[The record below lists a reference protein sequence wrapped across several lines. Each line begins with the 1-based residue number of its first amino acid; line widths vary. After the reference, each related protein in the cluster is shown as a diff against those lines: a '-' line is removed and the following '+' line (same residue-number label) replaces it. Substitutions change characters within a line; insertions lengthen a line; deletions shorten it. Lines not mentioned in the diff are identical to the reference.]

1 MSAPLDVAL
10 LIGGED
16 RAASDGATFERHG
29 PLGDGVASRAAAA
42 TVADA
47 DAAAAAAGAALPA
60 WAALGP
66 NVRRR
71 LLLDAADAMEA
82 RAADFIACMA
92 AETGASA
99 GWAGFNV
106 HLGAGL
112 LREAA
117 ALTTQVKGETI
128 PSDRPGCYAMTVRRP
143 AGVVLGIAPW
153 NAPVI
158 LGVRA
163 IATPLA
169 CGNTVV
175 LKASEQCPA
184 THRLIGAVLRDAG
197 FPAGVVNV
205 ITNAPKDA
213 GAVVAALVQHPAV
226 RRINF
231 TGSTHVGRIIATLAA
246 QELKPCLLELGG
258 KAPMVVLG
266 DADLDAAVA
275 AAGFGAYMNSGQI
288 CMSTE
293 RIILEQPIADAFVA
307 RFRERVADLVA
318 GDPRRENAPLGSVV
332 DGATADRIRHLV
344 ADAVDKGAVAYGDW
358 QLPGTLMP
366 AILLDGVTSDM
377 RIYAEE
383 SFGPVTTILRAGD
396 EEEAVRIANDTE
408 YGLTSAVFSQNIARA
423 LRVADRIEA
432 GMVHINGATVHDE
445 AQMPFGGTKSS
456 GYGRFGGEAGIAEF
470 TELKWVT
477 IDTQT
482 PHWPI

>member
-1 MSAPLDVAL
+1 MVQREALL
-10 LIGGED
+10 LIGNAD
-16 RAASDGATFERHG
+16 VAASGGATFERTG
-29 PLGDGVASRAAAA
+29 PLGGEPTVAAAA
-42 TVADA
+42 SAADAIAAA
-47 DAAAAAAGAALPA
+47 DAAAAALPA

-66 NVRRR
+66 NERRR
-71 LLLDAADAMEA
+71 LLLAGADALEA
-82 RAADFIACMA
+82 QTGAFVEAMA
-92 AETGASA
+92 AETGASN

-106 HLGAGL
+106 HLAAGL

-128 PSDRPGCYAMTVRRP
+128 LSDRPGCYAMTLRRP

-175 LKASEQCPA
+175 LKASEHCPA
-184 THRLIGAVLRDAG
+184 THRLIGTALRSAG

-205 ITNAPKDA
+205 VTNAPADA
-213 GAVVAALVQHPAV
+213 GEVVAALVNHRAV

-231 TGSTHVGRIIATLAA
+231 TGSTRVGRIIAGLAA
-246 QELKPCLLELGG
+246 QQLKPCLLELGG
-258 KAPMVVLG
+258 KAPMIVLD

-293 RIILEQPIADAFVA
+293 RIILEDGIADAFVE
-307 RFRERVADLVA
+307 RFRARVDGLTA
-318 GDPRRENAPLGSVV
+318 GDPRAGSAPLGSVV
-332 DGATADRIRHLV
+332 DEATGRRVRHLIE
-344 ADAVDKGAVAYGDW
+344 DAVGKGARAHGDW
-358 QLPGTLMP
+358 QTGGTLIP
-366 AILLDGVTSDM
+366 AIVVDGVTPDM
-377 RIYAEE
+377 LLYSEE
-383 SFGPVTTILRAGD
+383 SFGPVTTILRAANED
-396 EEEAVRIANDTE
+396 VAVRIANDTE
-408 YGLTSAVFSQNIARA
+408 YGLTSSVFSQNIARA
-423 LRVADRIEA
+423 LRVAERIEA
-432 GMVHINGATVHDE
+432 GMCHINGATVHDE
-445 AQMPFGGTKSS
+445 AQMPFGGTKAS